1 MSSIASALAG
11 TMTLALGLAQA
22 TNADPELLVE
32 RAWDLLASD
41 QLAAAET
48 EFRQI
53 VADYPF
59 VLPAHHGL
67 GTALLRQGR
76 AGAAAEVW
84 LTVGA
89 RLLDSGRGRE
99 ARPFLQAAAAA
110 APSFSATHYFLGTAM
125 MGDDEFDS
133 AIAEFEQAVRL
144 GDTQLA
150 LRLSLAGA
158 LWELGRLRESRE
170 QYELAIG
177 ENDRDP
183 IVLHQL
189 GTLFLWQGKY
199 LEALEVLSEAA
210 QRAAAPGDLLYDL
223 GRALDGSGDLEGAL
237 EVSKQVVRLNPDR
250 AQARYQLATLLAR
263 SGDPEAAKV
272 QMFQYQRLTREARDR
287 AYAAGRIGAAVAQ
300 AAGLAQRGELA
311 AAVEIYRRL
320 PESVETLEGLA
331 KALVALGQHA
341 GAAQALEKALAL
353 EPERRD
359 LRLSLARARLAAQ
372 QQP

>member
-1 MSSIASALAG
+1 MSSIASVLAA
-11 TMTLALGLAQA
+11 TVTLALGLGQA

-32 RAWDLLASD
+32 RAWEMLASD
-41 QLAAAET
+41 EPAAAEA

-76 AGAAAEVW
+76 AGAAAQVW

-99 ARPFLQAAAAA
+99 ARPFLQAAVSA
-110 APSFSATHYFLGTAM
+110 APSISATHYFLGTAM
-125 MGDDEFDS
+125 MGDGEFES
-133 AIAEFEQAVRL
+133 ALTEFEQAVGL

-170 QYELAIG
+170 QYEVAIL
-177 ENDRDP
+177 EHDRDP
-183 IVLHQL
+183 IALHQL
-189 GTLFLWQGKY
+189 GTLLLWQGKY
-199 LEALEVLSEAA
+199 FEALEVLGEAA
-210 QRAAAPGDLLYDL
+210 QRAPTPADLLYDL

-237 EVSKQVVRLNPDR
+237 EVSRQVVRLNPDR

-263 SGDPEAAKV
+263 SGDREAAKV
-272 QMFQYQRLTREARDR
+272 QMFQYQRLTREARERD
-287 AYAAGRIGAAVAQ
+287 YAAGRVGAAVAQ
-300 AAGLAQRGELA
+300 AAAMAQRGELA
-311 AAVEIYRRL
+311 GAVEIYRRL
-320 PESVETLEGLA
+320 PETVKTLEGLA
-331 KALVALGQHA
+331 TTLVALGQHA

-359 LRLSLARARLAAQ
+359 LRLSLARARIAAQ
-372 QQP
+372 RQP